1 MKKKGFTLVE
11 LIVSFTLVST
21 IVIIL
26 FQLIFAVKELYVSGD
41 IKTMLLNKQGIMT
54 RKIYEELS
62 DKDLISINSC
72 GISCLTFRYGDGS
85 ETNLVLDIAAN
96 TITFGNYTMKLSDGS
111 KIGNVEFDT
120 GEKSTEVG
128 SIITTSNRV
137 FKIAI
142 PITSSLIPDED
153 FGIYI
158 IQNYK
163 SNAVSISKDLTIDK
177 AIIMAS
183 GVPLK
188 VEKTVVPVKI
198 DFSIDKASTTG
209 HYAKIFN
216 KNKDFS
222 NDEFLMKYDSS
233 DVSNFSALKSINVFK
248 SISRK
253 DEALQIIEDRNS
265 VSSENSN
272 QTIIDDAKEHLQDG
286 YYELVY
292 SENNNLIT
300 GDVNHF
306 IQGNDI
312 TKKVKISEFI
322 AIDLSIDND
331 NFIGLNYANF
341 MNNSKS
347 NKQLWIRVD
356 DYISKY
362 GFTKLENIK

>member
-1 MKKKGFTLVE
+1 MNKKGFTLVE

-41 IKTMLLNKQGIMT
+41 VKTMLLNKQGIMT

-72 GISCLTFRYGDGS
+72 GISCLKFRYGDGS
-85 ETNLVLDIAAN
+85 ETDLVLDIAAN

-111 KIGNVEFDT
+111 RIGNVEFDT
-120 GEKSTEVG
+120 GEKSIEVG
-128 SIITTSNRV
+128 NIITTSNRV

-142 PITSSLIPDED
+142 PIESSLIPDED

-158 IQNYK
+158 IKNYK

-188 VEKTVVPVKI
+188 VEKTTIPLKI
-198 DFSIDKASTTG
+198 DYSTDKTATTG
-209 HYAKIFN
+209 YFAKIFN
-216 KNKDFS
+216 QNKEFN
-222 NDEFLMKYDSS
+222 NDEFLRKYDSS
-233 DVSNFSALKSINVFK
+233 DTSNFSSLKSIDVFK
-248 SISRK
+248 STSRK
-253 DEALQIIEDRNS
+253 DEALQIIEARNP

-272 QTIIDDAKEHLQDG
+272 KTIVEDAKEHLQDG
-286 YYELVY
+286 YYEFIY
-292 SENNNLIT
+292 NENNNSIADN
-300 GDVNHF
+300 GNHF

-322 AIDLSIDND
+322 AVDLSINND
-331 NFIGLNYANF
+331 KFIGLNYDNF
-341 MNNSKS
+341 INNSKS